1 MFMFSYPPRLKN
13 VVCLLKLIRPLSL
26 IYNLKAI
33 AFENN
38 LGALVD
44 SETKIALL
52 EQDLSKLKKELLERE
67 QDLRTYK
74 DEVRRLNAA
83 VAKILLGFDKDL
95 SLARNIFSYLVPT
108 QFPHISG
115 FHFSTKFSSGMRF
128 NGDYLDVFEH
138 KDRFKFNLIMSSS
151 SGPTLTALLIAFLL
165 KHGRDLGSGKA
176 PAPENFVDR
185 VLAEIEDKNEKAS
198 DIQLA
203 CMLIDKK
210 TYKLSFRIHGSVFCF
225 HQDGESQKVNDFKD
239 FGVESGE
246 GSLSLKPYDRI
257 VMASTGLISA
267 QNSKGVVFSS
277 SPILESMASMPLTQ
291 SVHDLRNDI
300 FHKLDQHLEGRRP
313 LQDVSLI
320 VMSVENNIIKL
331 V

>member
-1 MFMFSYPPRLKN
+1 
-13 VVCLLKLIRPLSL
+13 V
-26 IYNLKAI
+26 IYNLLELP
-33 AFENN
+33 FENN
-38 LGALVD
+38 LGVLMD
-44 SETKIALL
+44 SDTKIAIL

-67 QDLRTYK
+67 QDLRTYQ
-74 DEVRRLNAA
+74 DEVKRLNTA
-83 VAKILLGFDKDL
+83 VSKILLGFDKDL
-95 SLARNIFSYLVPT
+95 SLARTIFSYLVPT

-115 FHFSTKFSSGMRF
+115 FHFSTKYCSGMRF

-138 KDRFKFNLIMSSS
+138 KDRFKFNLIMSAS

-165 KHGRDLGSGKA
+165 KHGRDLGSNGA
-176 PAPENFVDR
+176 PKPKDFVEK
-185 VLAEIEDKNEKAS
+185 VLTEIEDKQEKAS

-203 CMLIDKK
+203 CFLVNKK
-210 TYKLSFRIHGSVFCF
+210 TYELTYKIHGSVFCF
-225 HQDGESQKVNDFKD
+225 FQDGETEQVTDFRDFKTA
-239 FGVESGE
+239 E
-246 GSLSLKPYDRI
+246 GRISLKPHDRI

-277 SPILESMASMPLTQ
+277 TPVLESMAQMPVTK

-313 LQDVSLI
+313 IQDVSLI

>member
-1 MFMFSYPPRLKN
+1 M
-13 VVCLLKLIRPLSL
+13 
-26 IYNLKAI
+26 
-33 AFENN
+33 
-38 LGALVD
+38 D
-44 SETKIALL
+44 SDTKIAIL

-74 DEVRRLNAA
+74 AEVTRLNAA
-83 VAKILLGFDKDL
+83 VSKILMGFDKDL

-138 KDRFKFNLIMSSS
+138 RDRFKFNLIMSSS

-165 KHGRDLGSGKA
+165 KHGRDLGSRGA
-176 PAPENFVDR
+176 PLPSEFVDK
-185 VLAEIEDKNEKAS
+185 VLAEIKDKNENLA

-203 CMLIDKK
+203 CLLINKK
-210 TYKLSFRIHGSVFCF
+210 SYELTYKIHGSVFCF
-225 HQDGESQKVNDFKD
+225 FQDGETNQVTDFKELRAVD
-239 FGVESGE
+239 DKI
-246 GSLSLKPYDRI
+246 LLKPYDRI
-257 VMASTGLISA
+257 VMASSGLISA

-277 SPILESMASMPLTQ
+277 TPILESMAAMPLTQ

-300 FHKLDQHLEGRRP
+300 FHKLDQHLEERRP

>member
-1 MFMFSYPPRLKN
+1 M
-13 VVCLLKLIRPLSL
+13 
-26 IYNLKAI
+26 
-33 AFENN
+33 
-38 LGALVD
+38 D
-44 SETKIALL
+44 SDTKIAIL

-74 DEVRRLNAA
+74 NEVKRLNAA

-115 FHFSTKFSSGMRF
+115 FHFSTKFLSGMRF

-138 KDRFKFNLIMSSS
+138 RDRFKFNLIMSSS

-165 KHGRDLGSGKA
+165 KHGRDLGSNGA
-176 PAPENFVDR
+176 PSPDDFVDK
-185 VLAEIEDKNEKAS
+185 VLAEIEDKNEKPS

-203 CMLIDKK
+203 CLLIDKK
-210 TYKLSFRIHGSVFCF
+210 TYELSYKVHGSVFCF
-225 HQDGESQKVNDFKD
+225 YQDGETQKVTDFRD
-239 FGVESGE
+239 FQNPE
-246 GSLSLKPYDRI
+246 GKMSLKPYDRI
-257 VMASTGLISA
+257 VMASAGLISA
-267 QNSKGVVFSS
+267 QSSKGVVFSS
-277 SPILESMASMPLTQ
+277 SPILESMAGMPLTQ
-291 SVHDLRNDI
+291 SVHDLRNDV